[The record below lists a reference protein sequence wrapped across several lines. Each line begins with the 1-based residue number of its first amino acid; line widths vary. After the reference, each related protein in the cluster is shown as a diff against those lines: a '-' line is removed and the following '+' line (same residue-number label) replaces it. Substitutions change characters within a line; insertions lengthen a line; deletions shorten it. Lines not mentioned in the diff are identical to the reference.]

1 MSSYKSGNSMMPTD
15 AQYDAY
21 FAKRCEDCG
30 EKLTDSECHAD
41 GVCEACLEKREE
53 ELEQDQ

>member
-1 MSSYKSGNSMMPTD
+1 MSSYKSANSLIPTD
-15 AQYDAY
+15 KQYDAY

-41 GVCEACLEKREE
+41 GVCEDCLEKKEE
-53 ELEQDQ
+53 ELEQE

>member
-1 MSSYKSGNSMMPTD
+1 MSSYKSANSLMPTD
-15 AQYDAY
+15 KQYDAY

-41 GVCEACLEKREE
+41 GVCEDCLEKKEE
-53 ELEQDQ
+53 ELEQE